1 MPAFVLTQL
10 HGLSSQSMAQF
21 VAASGALFVACVAGE
36 ILERTLFFSA
46 CAAPRMP
53 GGIR

>member
-1 MPAFVLTQL
+1 M
-10 HGLSSQSMAQF
+10 QF
-21 VAASGALFVACVAGE
+21 VVMTGLLFVACLAGE
-36 ILERTLFFSA
+36 LLERYLFFAA